1 MAKYDGLFEHLC
13 KAGDGPLEI
22 SFEAI
27 DAVVGGLPTSA
38 YTYSAWWANEADG
51 RHVQA
56 RAWMNAGRMV
66 EHVDL
71 NRQTV
76 RFSAAGWNRGS

>member
-1 MAKYDGLFEHLC
+1 MAKYTGLFEHLC
-13 KAGDGPLEI
+13 KAGDGPVEL
-22 SFEAI
+22 SFDAI
-27 DAVVGGLPTSA
+27 GTLVGGMPTSA
-38 YTYSAWWANEADG
+38 YTYSTWWGNEVDG

-66 EHVDL
+66 DHADL
-71 NRQTV
+71 TRQTV